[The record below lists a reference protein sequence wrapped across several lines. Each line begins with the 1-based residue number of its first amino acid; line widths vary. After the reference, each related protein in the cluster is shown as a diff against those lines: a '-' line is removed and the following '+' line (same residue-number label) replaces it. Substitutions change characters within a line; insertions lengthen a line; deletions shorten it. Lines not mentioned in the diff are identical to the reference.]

1 MIPAP
6 EKKARRRTFFLL
18 LLVLSAPI
26 FAAPAAKDFS
36 GQPPG
41 ATVEDLLAWAEQH
54 NADLVALQ
62 HESEA
67 ATARVQA
74 AGALPD
80 PVLRIELQDIT
91 RDNTES
97 PSLLP
102 SRVGSTKYTVLQTL
116 PLWGKRALRRDI
128 ARAQIDQTNSR
139 GLSLSSE
146 LRSRIKIN
154 FAQHYQAY
162 RATRLTREMLQLF
175 RDLERVVQTR
185 YANGLAPQ
193 QDVIK
198 TQLEQTALRA
208 ELITL
213 ETEQHHAR
221 ARINSLLNRP
231 ATAQL
236 AEPRALRPVPR
247 DAELDS
253 EKLLDR
259 AQRTN
264 PALLAQAAQITAADS
279 TQQLVKKNRYP
290 DLTLGISPIQRSNR
304 IASWDFMVEFN
315 IPLQQATRRSQET
328 EASAMLAAATVR
340 KDAIASQIGGELDEA
355 LTGLE
360 SARTQ
365 EELLEHSLI
374 PQAELTL
381 QSALAGYQN
390 GKVDFATLLEAQRQI
405 RQARISQLKAQMEQ
419 QTRLADVERILGEDI

>member
-1 MIPAP
+1 MAWAGDNA
-6 EKKARRRTFFLL
+6 ARRDAFFLL
-18 LLVLSAPI
+18 LLVLSAPV
-26 FAAPAAKDFS
+26 FAAPPAKDFS

-54 NADLVALQ
+54 NAELVALQ

-67 ATARVQA
+67 AAARVQS

-102 SRVGSTKYTVLQTL
+102 SQVGSTKYTVLQTL
-116 PLWGKRALRRDI
+116 PLWGKRELRSDI
-128 ARAQIDQTNSR
+128 ARAEIDQAKSR
-139 GLSLSSE
+139 RLSLSSE
-146 LRSRIKIN
+146 LSSRIKTD
-154 FAQHYQAY
+154 FAQHYQTY
-162 RATRLTREMLQLF
+162 RATLLTREMLQLL

-198 TQLEQTALRA
+198 AQLEQTALRA

-213 ETEQHHAR
+213 DTEQHHAR
-221 ARINSLLNRP
+221 TRINSLLNRS
-231 ATAQL
+231 ATAEL

-264 PALLAQAAQITAADS
+264 PALLAQAAQITVAES
-279 TQQLVKKNRYP
+279 TQQLIKKNRYP

-315 IPLQQATRRSQET
+315 IPLQQSTRRSQET
-328 EASAMLAAATVR
+328 EASAMFAAATVR
-340 KDAIASQIGGELDEA
+340 KQAIASQVRGELDQA

-360 SARTQ
+360 GARAQ
-365 EELLEHSLI
+365 EDLLKHSLI
-374 PQAELTL
+374 PQAELTF
-381 QSALAGYQN
+381 QSALAGYQT

-419 QTRLADVERILGEDI
+419 QTRLADVERIVGEDI